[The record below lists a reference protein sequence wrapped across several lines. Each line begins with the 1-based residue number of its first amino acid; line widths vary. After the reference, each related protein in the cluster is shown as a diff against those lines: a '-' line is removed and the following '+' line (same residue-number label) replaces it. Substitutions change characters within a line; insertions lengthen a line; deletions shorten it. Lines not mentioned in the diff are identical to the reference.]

1 MRCIMRITLPL
12 LVLLSLSLFTLSMPS
27 QTFAAPKQWIPGLEP
42 SLSQQNTIYQYPSPN
57 QFIPSQQVPPPRTY
71 QALGY
76 SEGYPAGF
84 QAGLVACK
92 PSIGTFAPT
101 TPSQQYTQGYEAG
114 YNAGFQ
120 AGYAQCVL

>member
-1 MRCIMRITLPL
+1 MCRIMRITLPL
-12 LVLLSLSLFTLSMPS
+12 VMLFGLFLFMLGIPLRA
-27 QTFAAPKQWIPGLEP
+27 FAAPEQWIPGREP
-42 SLSQQNTIYQYPSPN
+42 ISSQQDTSYTYPYQD

-84 QAGLVACK
+84 RAGLVACK
-92 PSIGTFAPT
+92 PSIGAFAPT
-101 TPSQQYTQGYEAG
+101 TPSQQYTEGYQAG

-120 AGYAQCVL
+120 AGYARCVP

>member
-1 MRCIMRITLPL
+1 MRKILPL
-12 LVLLSLSLFTLSMPS
+12 VILISFSLFTLSMPS
-27 QTFAAPKQWIPGLEP
+27 QAFAAPDQWIPGLEP
-42 SLSQQNTIYQYPSPN
+42 SSPQQNTIYQYPSQS
-57 QFIPSQQVPPPRTY
+57 QFIPSQRTY

-92 PSIGTFAPT
+92 PSIGGFAST
-101 TPSQQYTQGYEAG
+101 TPSQQYTEGYQAG

-120 AGYAQCVL
+120 AGYARCIV